1 MARAKRKDIG
11 TVVLVL
17 VALVGVCLL
26 LYPSVSDWW
35 NRGRQTRAIMSYVDT
50 VDELDSGQVAQ
61 LLGEAE
67 AYNARLAK
75 TDLQWEL
82 TDEQLQEYDGLLDV
96 DGSGVIGYIDI
107 PKIDVTLPVYR
118 GTMESA
124 MQVATTHLVGTSL
137 PVGGKGTH
145 ACITGHRGLPSA
157 RLFTNLDKLQV
168 GDTWTITVLDRT
180 VTYEA
185 DQIRIV
191 EPAEIDVLHIE
202 PEEDLCTLI
211 TCTPY
216 GINSQRLLVRGHRV
230 ENLPGEM
237 VVLAEAVRIDA
248 RYLALAMAVPVL
260 VVLFVVA
267 LLRPVK
273 RKPE

>member
-11 TVVLVL
+11 TVALVL
-17 VALVGVCLL
+17 VALAGVCLL
-26 LYPSVSDWW
+26 AYPAVSDWW
-35 NRGRQTRAIMSYVDT
+35 NQGRQTRAIMSYVDS
-50 VDELDSGQVAQ
+50 VDELDSAQVER

-96 DGSGVIGYIDI
+96 DGTGVIGYIDI

-124 MQVATTHLVGTSL
+124 MQVATTHMAGTSL

-157 RLFTNLDKLQV
+157 RLFTDLDKLQA

-180 VTYEA
+180 LTYEV

-191 EPAEIDVLHIE
+191 EPAEIGVLYIE

-237 VVLAEAVRIDA
+237 VVLAEAVRVDP
-248 RYLALAMAVPVL
+248 RYMALAMAVPVL
-260 VVLFVVA
+260 LILFVVA
-267 LLRPVK
+267 LVRPAK
-273 RKPE
+273 RKEE